1 MEEHQSKKEAI
12 KHTEDDIPTTPT
24 QVKQKPLLMYGAVAL
39 VAIMILGTLLYS
51 QGFIVA
57 AKVNGESISRLSV
70 IRELESQAGAGVLD
84 NLISNIL
91 IEQAATEAGIMIT
104 EAEIETELSM
114 IEAQISEQGGTL
126 DGVLAQQ
133 GLTRETLSKQIRTQK
148 MLESLLE
155 SDVVVTDAEIDAFL
169 ADNGPVPEGQQEAVR
184 VQVAEQLKS
193 QKLTTAAQSYVT
205 GLRTQANIQYIV
217 DYE

>member
-12 KHTEDDIPTTPT
+12 KYTEDDIPTTPT